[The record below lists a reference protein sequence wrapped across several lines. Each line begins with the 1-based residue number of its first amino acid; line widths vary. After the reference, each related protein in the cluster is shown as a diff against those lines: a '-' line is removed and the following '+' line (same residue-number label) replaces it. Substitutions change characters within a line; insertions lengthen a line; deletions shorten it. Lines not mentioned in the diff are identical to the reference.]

1 MKTILSIKKYLVA
14 GVVTSLLVGAMWLVF
29 PVGTVSAATPVPGIT
44 PIPGGQAGQTVNLTQ
59 RLENVYQR
67 EQKVLANQGKII
79 NQLDTITTKAQTV
92 ITALKN
98 RGLDTSTL
106 EQALTSFQGQIVTG
120 QTYYNNA
127 NSVLTTHSGFDTNGI
142 VIDPVQAKTTL
153 QSAHQ
158 DFVSFRQTLQSA
170 LKNMRQTIKD
180 FRQANRPYKQ
190 NPATPSVPTV
200 PASQS

>member
-106 EQALTSFQGQIVTG
+106 EQALTSFQGQIGTG

-180 FRQANRPYKQ
+180 FRQANRPNKQ